1 MVDFKGKVAVVT
13 GASRGLGR
21 SMAVDLGSK
30 GATVVVNF
38 VSDRSAEEAEKTL
51 QMIRDAGGDGM
62 VYQADVSDNAQVQK
76 MFMTI
81 FKTYKKVDVLI
92 NNAGLTRDEYFMVMR
107 TDSWKKLMEV
117 HLDAVY
123 YCSKAVIRQM
133 CAAKKGVI
141 VNIGSGSALVAM
153 PGQVNYSATKA
164 GLLGF
169 TRSLA
174 REVADKNV
182 RVLHVAPGFFKS
194 EMTDLLSHEFINE
207 TFHMTPLGRWGL
219 AEELSKVVSFI
230 CSDEASY
237 LTGQSIVIDGG
248 RGAVE
253 ADLGFVLK

>member
-1 MVDFKGKVAVVT
+1 MRDLEGKVAVVT

-21 SMAVDLGSK
+21 TMAADLASR
-30 GATVVVNF
+30 GAKVVVNF

-51 QMIRDAGGDGM
+51 QMVRDAGSDGM
-62 VYQADVSDNAQVQK
+62 VYQADVSENDQVQK
-76 MFMTI
+76 MFMAI
-81 FKTYKKVDVLI
+81 FKAYKKIDILV

-107 TDSWKKLMEV
+107 PDSWTKLMKV
-117 HLDAVY
+117 HLDAVF

-133 CAAKKGVI
+133 CAAKSGVI
-141 VNIGSGSALVAM
+141 INIGSGSALVAM

-174 REVADKNV
+174 REVADKGV

-194 EMTDLLSHEFINE
+194 EMTDLLTPDFINE

-219 AEELSKVVSFI
+219 GEELAKTISFLA
-230 CSDEASY
+230 SDRASY
-237 LTGQSIVIDGG
+237 ITGQSIVVDGG

-253 ADLGFVLK
+253 ADLGFVLH